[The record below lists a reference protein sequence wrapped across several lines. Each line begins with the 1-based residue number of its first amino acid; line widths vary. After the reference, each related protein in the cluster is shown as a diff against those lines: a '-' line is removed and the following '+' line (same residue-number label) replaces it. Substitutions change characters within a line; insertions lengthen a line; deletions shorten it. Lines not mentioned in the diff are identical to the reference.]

1 MEGRSAKPTPSLK
14 IVSRESDEWT
24 PTKPANQQGR
34 KLAVKF
40 VRHRRCEFDSTG
52 RVKSG
57 AVGCVKLTLVAGR
70 TSDSPAAF
78 VPPDNDPSLPL

>member
-34 KLAVKF
+34 KLAVKI
-40 VRHRRCEFDSTG
+40 VPHRRCNFNATG

-57 AVGCVKLTLVAGR
+57 AVGCAKLTLVSGR
-70 TSDSPAAF
+70 TSDLSAAF